1 MIVTATFPPL
11 WRRMMDHRVLAH
23 YGGDLERANIHPRT
37 RRRVLARY
45 GPRRAAHPRPARRSG
60 DTGGRRAMSAWRC
73 PGCGYTY
80 DEQAGHPREGF
91 PAGTPWSEVPDD
103 WACPDCG
110 VRDKVDFEPVA
121 ARTSDRVDGSEPDA
135 PPPSVLHATL
145 SEPRRRLAAERAPAE
160 RTPYAEAARELLRNT
175 LLDGARDELQRR
187 SWAEITMADI
197 AAAAGVSR
205 QTLYKEFGSRD
216 EFAQAFV
223 MREVDRFLAAVE
235 VAVREHLDD
244 PATALSAAFDVF
256 LTAAAEDP
264 LVRTLL
270 SGEEA
275 YGLLALV
282 TTQGEPVVAG
292 ATDTS
297 RRSSSPAGRR
307 STPPDA
313 RLLAECLVRLAI
325 SYAALPAGPAGMTAA
340 SVTTLLGPYI
350 ERVLAQAPA
359 TGASA

>member
-1 MIVTATFPPL
+1 MAT
-11 WRRMMDHRVLAH
+11 V
-23 YGGDLERANIHPRT
+23 
-37 RRRVLARY
+37 
-45 GPRRAAHPRPARRSG
+45 
-60 DTGGRRAMSAWRC
+60 
-73 PGCGYTY
+73 
-80 DEQAGHPREGF
+80 
-91 PAGTPWSEVPDD
+91 
-103 WACPDCG
+103 
-110 VRDKVDFEPVA
+110 
-121 ARTSDRVDGSEPDA
+121 
-135 PPPSVLHATL
+135 
-145 SEPRRRLAAERAPAE
+145 E
-160 RTPYAEAARELLRNT
+160 RTPYAEAARELLRET

-187 SWAEITMADI
+187 SWAEITMGDI

-292 ATDTS
+292 ATERLS
-297 RRSSSPAGRR
+297 AIILAGWPQVD
-307 STPPDA
+307 PPDA

-325 SYAALPAGPAGMTAA
+325 SYAALPAGPSAMTAA

-359 TGASA
+359 TD